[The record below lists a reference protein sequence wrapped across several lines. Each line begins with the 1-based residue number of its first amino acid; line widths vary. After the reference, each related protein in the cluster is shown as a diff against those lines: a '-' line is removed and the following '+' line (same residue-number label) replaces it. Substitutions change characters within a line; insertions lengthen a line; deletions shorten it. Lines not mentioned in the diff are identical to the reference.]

1 MINDIIFILIFKIL
15 ETMGVMIPTWLY
27 VFVWVMFALNAFSTI
42 IKVCQKYAEVVEERR
57 NRELLKKLDEL
68 KETLNKAKAKS
79 ELDKLKEDLD
89 RIHNKQ

>member
-27 VFVWVMFALNAFSTI
+27 VLVWAMFALNATATI
-42 IKVCQKYAEVVEERR
+42 IKACQKYIEIVEERR
-57 NRELLKKLDEL
+57 KRELLEKLDEL
-68 KETLNKAKAKS
+68 KETLNKASKRS

-89 RIHNKQ
+89 KIHGK